1 MGGGREA
8 VLGEVRKIAAAKQR
22 PTERGASGGRA
33 PHCNA
38 ANGTKIKKTKKDMVK
53 VKTIMEVE
61 APTIKVDAEKKI
73 VEGLRCNYCWGN
85 GWFWNTDEYGEDFKD
100 PCPMCG
106 GSGKVNAEITI
117 KWKPWKK

>member
-1 MGGGREA
+1 
-8 VLGEVRKIAAAKQR
+8 
-22 PTERGASGGRA
+22 
-33 PHCNA
+33 
-38 ANGTKIKKTKKDMVK
+38 MVK

-61 APTIKVDAEKKI
+61 APTIKVDDEKRT

-85 GWFWNTDEYGEDFKD
+85 GWFWGTDEWGDDVKSA
-100 PCPMCG
+100 CPMCG